1 MKHIALWIA
10 GALAL
15 SLSACVPYA
24 TDVQP
29 VEDEILVQLVSDPGA
44 AYDHPQRFT
53 VQDLRAILKE
63 VQVQYKA
70 GWLQNLLAGREK
82 PLPLFDSQWLPRV
95 VPALVRAFEQ
105 ATPHD
110 RIVFYVAERRSDV
123 RREVTGGALFVT
135 GRLMHIVVSNFKNG
149 VDVVPG
155 IPTNDRAH
163 PEIAVSPQRFTVMF
177 EKPEFIVRS
186 ESGFVQGVFGA
197 VPPGIVVDYWRYLN
211 TVGRQVK
218 PGSARRS
225 SSDAFPSKPPM
236 KIRPQLERSQ
246 RCC

>member
-1 MKHIALWIA
+1 MRHIARWIG

-15 SLSACVPYA
+15 CLGACVPYA

-29 VEDEILVQLVSDPGA
+29 VEDEIIIKLMSDPGA

-53 VQDLRAILKE
+53 VPELTAILKE

-82 PLPLFDSQWLPRV
+82 PLPLFDSPWLPRIG
-95 VPALVRAFEQ
+95 PELVRAFEQ

-218 PGSARRS
+218 PGSAADAALPLTPSGQILPGRS
-225 SSDAFPSKPPM
+225 DL
-236 KIRPQLERSQ
+236 R
-246 RCC
+246 